1 MHEGAGIPGQSDI
14 GQPRAVIEG
23 EQGQVQ
29 AGGWFQDTVKLR
41 GREWMGL
48 HVRARGGQQLR
59 ANRIQ
64 TILFGLAGHRRR
76 TDLHVLRHDEIV
88 LGGE

>member
-1 MHEGAGIPGQSDI
+1 MPWAI
-14 GQPRAVIEG
+14 IEG
-23 EQGQVQ
+23 EQRQTQ

-59 ANRIQ
+59 ANRVQ

-76 TDLHVLRHDEIV
+76 AELRVLRHHEIV

>member
-1 MHEGAGIPGQSDI
+1 MPEGAGIPGQP
-14 GQPRAVIEG
+14 GVEG
-23 EQGQVQ
+23 EQGQAQ
-29 AGGWFQDTVKLR
+29 AGGRRFQDTVKLR

-64 TILFGLAGHRRR
+64 TILFVLAGHRRAELR
-76 TDLHVLRHDEIV
+76 VLRHDEIV